1 MNDKIKPGDVDILNL
16 SEVEIT
22 PTGAT
27 LIPGHPVAQMLSPFV
42 DAIEEPTK
50 AQSWDR
56 LVAFLSDDSDLTT
69 EQIKEDLIAQGVD
82 VDTFLKRVRATVE
95 KFK

>member
-1 MNDKIKPGDVDILNL
+1 MNEKIRPVIEYPPSLQAGT
-16 SEVEIT
+16 IT
-22 PTGAT
+22 PDKTWQKSE
-27 LIPGHPVAQMLSPFV
+27 LEKVN
-42 DAIEEPTK
+42 K
-50 AQSWDR
+50 ARSWDK

-82 VDTFLKRVRATVE
+82 VEAFLKRVKATVE